1 MTYPIRFWITA
12 VALTVFAQSAAA
24 EEVAKQLEVI
34 DLTED
39 DTRSIEQADY
49 QWINRLLVVLADT
62 PNDPRFIEQM
72 DLLLAEPEP
81 LIERD
86 VIVLIDTDPDVAS
99 HLREELRPRGFAIV
113 LVGKEGQIRL
123 RKPFPW
129 SVREIGRAIDKS
141 PLRQRE
147 LRGGG

>member
-1 MTYPIRFWITA
+1 M
-12 VALTVFAQSAAA
+12 TVFAQSGAA
-24 EEVAKQLEVI
+24 EEAAKQLEVI

-39 DTRSIEQADY
+39 GARSIEPADY
-49 QWINRLLVVLADT
+49 LWINRLLVVLADT

-86 VIVLIDTDPDVAS
+86 VIVLVDTDPEVDS

>member
-12 VALTVFAQSAAA
+12 VAMTVFAQSGAA
-24 EEVAKQLEVI
+24 EEAAKQLEVI

-39 DTRSIEQADY
+39 GARSIEPADY
-49 QWINRLLVVLADT
+49 LWINRLLVVLADT

-86 VIVLIDTDPDVAS
+86 VIVLVDTDPEVDS